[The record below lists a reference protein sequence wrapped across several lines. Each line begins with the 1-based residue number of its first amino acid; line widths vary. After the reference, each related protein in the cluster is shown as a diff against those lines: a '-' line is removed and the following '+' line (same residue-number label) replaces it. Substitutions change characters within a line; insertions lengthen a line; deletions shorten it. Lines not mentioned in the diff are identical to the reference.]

1 MNNKI
6 CQRHSKIFRSVN
18 YYWFRIFDFIDSIKK
33 KKKSIELDFNESSS
47 ISQRMAI
54 CET

>member
-6 CQRHSKIFRSVN
+6 CQRHSKESVN
-18 YYWFRIFDFIDSIKK
+18 YYWFRIFDFINSIK